1 MPFPPG
7 IPLDIL
13 GGPSIEAEDIDISNL
28 KVDFEI
34 DSDDFDISYDGV
46 VNDSK
51 NKRHKAKIVAK
62 HHIWFTETTEIKL
75 VVTVSG

>member
-13 GGPSIEAEDIDISNL
+13 GGQSIVAEDIDISNL
-28 KVDFEI
+28 KVDFGI
-34 DSDDFDISYDGV
+34 DSDDFEISYDGV
-46 VNDSK
+46 VDGS
-51 NKRHKAKIVAK
+51 NKRHMAKVVAK
-62 HHIWFTETTEIKL
+62 HHIWFTETTEINL